1 MPIFN
6 NDVTFLHIPKSGGSS
21 VEAFLQSLGWK
32 MSLHNTTG
40 SISIN
45 GHSPQHCTLRELEDL
60 NLVTKRVFTIVR
72 SEVDRCISEYFY
84 ISRYRHDLKKLFN
97 GFDQFLD
104 LFLDK
109 RNTLL
114 FDHHNLPVREFL
126 LNKHGR
132 IEPSVEIINFFDV
145 ARIESFLGV
154 SGLSDFH
161 ELRSDKP
168 SGFHLSLLQQERIID
183 YFNHYDH

>member
-1 MPIFN
+1 
-6 NDVTFLHIPKSGGSS
+6 
-21 VEAFLQSLGWK
+21 
-32 MSLHNTTG
+32 
-40 SISIN
+40 
-45 GHSPQHCTLRELEDL
+45 
-60 NLVTKRVFTIVR
+60 
-72 SEVDRCISEYFY
+72 
-84 ISRYRHDLKKLFN
+84 
-97 GFDQFLD
+97 
-104 LFLDK
+104 LDK